1 MTIKKIAHLC
11 STLALALAATASQA
25 ANYAGNT
32 FEIEMIVFERPQGM
46 AQTSE
51 TWPAEPKLSYPSR
64 WVDFDTRAHREETSQ
79 SSATNTLSEPNE
91 PVNETH
97 RTTDLDEEPIGFE
110 TTELGGN
117 NTDEAPLSHLLLS
130 PVATKLDNKAAAL
143 ERGGDRILFH
153 KAWHQVLE
161 QKHKSPA
168 ILIDGGEAFA
178 GHTQLE
184 GSITLS
190 VSRYLHLS
198 TNLWLSDF
206 STPASAE
213 GIRLPLRPSNTSIP
227 SAEEASLPLAHEGD
241 NSFSNLEA
249 RDAHRP
255 AGRQGPMN
263 LNASLPAVQQPVY
276 VMRAAHLQHER
287 RMRSGQLHYIDH
299 PAFGILIEIRTV
311 AGTIEEPTEEIGS
324 DSL

>member
-11 STLALALAATASQA
+11 STLALALSAAATQA

-51 TWPAEPKLSYPSR
+51 NWPAEPKLSYPGR
-64 WVDFDTRAHREETSQ
+64 WVDFNTRTHRKETSK
-79 SSATNTLSEPNE
+79 SPAAPTLSEPNGS
-91 PVNETH
+91 TH
-97 RTTDLDEEPIGFE
+97 GPRRTTDLDEEPIGFE
-110 TTELGGN
+110 TMGLNGN
-117 NTDEAPLSHLLLS
+117 TTDETPLSRLMLS
-130 PVATKLDNKAAAL
+130 PVATKLDNKVAAL
-143 ERGGDRILFH
+143 VRGGDRILFH

-168 ILIDGGEAFA
+168 ILIDGGDAYA
-178 GHTQLE
+178 GHNQLE

-206 STPASAE
+206 SAPASTK
-213 GIRLPLRPSNTSIP
+213 GIRLPLRPKVTPTASIEETSTR
-227 SAEEASLPLAHEGD
+227 LAHEGN
-241 NSFSNLEA
+241 NSFSNQEPQDALSPAA
-249 RDAHRP
+249 R
-255 AGRQGPMN
+255 QEPMT
-263 LNASLPAVQQPVY
+263 LDASLPVAEQPMH

-311 AGTIEEPTEEIGS
+311 AGIKEEPTEEINS
-324 DSL
+324 DTL